1 MTKHFLRTAFK
12 KRRNTLTIRQ
22 VEFLSSLLREQL
34 KNSGFD
40 FNNKKICTFL
50 PIANSKE
57 VNTYTILNHS
67 VFKDSFLYL
76 TKTNFQEKKMD
87 VFLVEDIRNTSLN
100 KLHIP
105 EPMDGL
111 LANSMELDIVFV
123 PLLTYSKVGHRVG
136 YGGGFYDRFLRNI
149 KAKKIGLSLFD
160 EFSHIVDIDS
170 NDVPLDYCITPF
182 KCIRFER

>member
-1 MTKHFLRTAFK
+1 MTKDVLRTAFK

-22 VEFLSSLLREQL
+22 VDFLSSLLREQL
-34 KNSGFD
+34 SNLQFD
-40 FNNKKICTFL
+40 FKNKKICTFL

-57 VNTYTILNHS
+57 VNTYAILNHS

-87 VFLVEDIRNTSLN
+87 VFFVQDIRKTSLN

-105 EPMDGL
+105 EPLDGL
-111 LANSMELDIVFV
+111 PANSMDLDIVFV
-123 PLLTYSKVGHRVG
+123 PLLTFNNVGHRVG

-160 EFSHIVDIDS
+160 ECSQIVDIDS
-170 NDVPLDYCITPF
+170 NDVPLDYCVTPF
-182 KCIRFER
+182 KNIPFER